1 MTEGSWRCPLCKA
14 LAEDARTHLADVHG
28 VGGGADRFGLR
39 EAARPERRQPSRR
52 PPDSEGSEDDPPPVS
67 PPVWRRV
74 APPRDRD
81 GHGSSSLE
89 GWTWTPGRRPRRA
102 PRPPAEPP
110 EMAPAKPPPLPPD
123 AAVLR
128 LICETLEGVDASVLR
143 DRLLELPGVESVALD
158 LYEGTV
164 DLYLDRA
171 RASVRHL
178 VAMASSRIRLRV
190 RTAELHRAA
199 ERGQRLGEAT
209 RIYVVQ

>member
-1 MTEGSWRCPLCKA
+1 
-14 LAEDARTHLADVHG
+14 
-28 VGGGADRFGLR
+28 
-39 EAARPERRQPSRR
+39 
-52 PPDSEGSEDDPPPVS
+52 
-67 PPVWRRV
+67 
-74 APPRDRD
+74 
-81 GHGSSSLE
+81 
-89 GWTWTPGRRPRRA
+89 
-102 PRPPAEPP
+102 
-110 EMAPAKPPPLPPD
+110 MAPAKPPPLPPD

-128 LICETLEGVDASVLR
+128 LICETLEGVDAGVLR

-190 RTAELHRAA
+190 KTAELHRAA